1 MTFGERVKARLA
13 TLGKKQAWLARE
25 VGLHQSTIN
34 GIIKNGQRSSTHIVA
49 IARTLRTTPE
59 YLLGETD
66 DPDADAPLEPP
77 APPYQA
83 VMMQVLLPAEDA
95 LARMFEALLS
105 MVDPETSIEEQA
117 RLLAKNLPIGLSQ
130 LRDLLPLSAPAAPAA
145 DLPLRT
151 KTLVESR

>member
-13 TLGKKQAWLARE
+13 TLDKKQAWLARQ

-49 IARTLRTTPE
+49 IARALMTTPE

-66 DPDADAPLEPP
+66 DPDADAAPGPP

-83 VMMQVLLPAEDA
+83 IMMQVLLPAEDA

-105 MVDPETSIEEQA
+105 MVDPDTPIEEQA
-117 RLLAKNLPIGLSQ
+117 RLLAKNLPVGLSQ
-130 LRDLLPLSAPAAPAA
+130 LRDLLPSASPAVRAA
-145 DLPLRT
+145 DRPLRT
-151 KTLVESR
+151 KTLVEPR